1 MKRKRLTNKNRI
13 YTPASGTTIAV
24 NYSPVGRVLEIQF
37 TGGETYHYLKVEPE
51 VWEDYK
57 TAIQAGGS
65 SGAFVNKR
73 IKPFYDDVKL
83 S

>member
-1 MKRKRLTNKNRI
+1 MKHSRLTNKNRI
-13 YTPASGTTIAV
+13 YTRNSGTTIAV
-24 NYSPVGRVLEIQF
+24 NYSPVARVLEVQF

-57 TAIQAGGS
+57 AIIQAGGS

-73 IKPFYDDVKL
+73 IKPFYEDVKL